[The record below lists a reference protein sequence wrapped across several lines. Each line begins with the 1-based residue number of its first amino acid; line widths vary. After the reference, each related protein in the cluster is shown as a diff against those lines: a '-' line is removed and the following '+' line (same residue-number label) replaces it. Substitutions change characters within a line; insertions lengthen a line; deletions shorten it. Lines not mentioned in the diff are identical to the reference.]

1 MTKESIFDST
11 NIKLFCWVVR
21 ELKLNAVVALLEF
34 DALVTL
40 LELDALVEVDTFEF
54 D

>member
-1 MTKESIFDST
+1 
-11 NIKLFCWVVR
+11 
-21 ELKLNAVVALLEF
+21 LNAVVALLEF

-40 LELDALVEVDTFEF
+40 LEVDALVEVDTFEF